1 VDTRDLEGMFLK
13 LSKLQKGKCQYT
25 DTSNAERLLERYGR
39 DIRYC
44 TPWKRW
50 LYWDGRQWR
59 KDAAAEI
66 MARAKEIVREMY
78 EEAYSIEG
86 EWERDQLEKH
96 AMKSEAVRRRKA
108 MVEALSWERPV
119 WVAPEELDCD
129 AWLLN
134 CGNGTVDLRTGML
147 RPHDRGDYITKIANA
162 DYVPG
167 AECPR
172 WRRFIGEA
180 MGGNVALVSFLQRAG
195 GWALTGDTT
204 EQMLF
209 VLHGGGAN
217 GKSTFINTM
226 LNLLGDY
233 GVAAASETFMRR
245 RGQEMSNDVARLK
258 GARLVATSEGAEGS
272 CLSEHLVKQMTG
284 NDRVTARFLYG
295 EYFDFE
301 PTFKIFIATNH
312 RPVIEGMDDAIW
324 RRIKLVPFAVTIPPE
339 RQDKNLMN
347 SLREEYSGI
356 LNWFVEGCLKW
367 QREGLETPPAVEEAT
382 RAYRSEMDVVGSFI
396 RDRCEVREGA
406 EARSRE
412 LFNEYASWCEE
423 NRERAGS
430 ERLLAFRLQDLGYV
444 KQRRKDANYW
454 VGIGLSPSAGCS

>member
-1 VDTRDLEGMFLK
+1 MNERDVEAMFLK
-13 LSKLQKGKCQYT
+13 LSKLQKGKRQYT
-25 DTSNAERLLERYGR
+25 DTSNAERLLARYGK

-44 TPWKRW
+44 APWKRW
-50 LYWDGRQWR
+50 LCWDGKRWR
-59 KDAAAEI
+59 RDDAAEVL
-66 MARAKEIVREMY
+66 ARAKEIVREMY
-78 EEAYSIEG
+78 SEAYHFES
-86 EWERDQLEKH
+86 EWEQEQLEKH

-119 WVAPEELDCD
+119 WVSPEELDRD
-129 AWLLN
+129 SWLMN
-134 CGNGTVDLRTGML
+134 CGNGTIDLRTGIL
-147 RPHDRGDYITKIANA
+147 RPQERKDYITKIANA
-162 DYVPG
+162 DYIPG

-172 WRRFIGEA
+172 WRRFLGEV
-180 MGGNVALVSFLQRAG
+180 MGGNVGLVSFLQRAG

-217 GKSTFINTM
+217 GKSTFVNTL

-233 GVAAASETFMRR
+233 GMAAASETFMRR
-245 RGQEMSNDVARLK
+245 AGQDMSNDVARLR
-258 GARLVATSEGAEGS
+258 GTRLVATSEAAQGS
-272 CLSEHLVKQMTG
+272 RLSEHLVKQMTG
-284 NDRVTARFLYG
+284 NDRLTARFLYG

-339 RQDKNLMN
+339 RQDKNLM
-347 SLREEYSGI
+347 SALREEYPGI
-356 LNWFVEGCLKW
+356 LNWLIEGCLKW
-367 QREGLETPPAVEEAT
+367 QREGLGTPIAVEEAT

-396 RDRCEVREGA
+396 RDRCEVREGV
-406 EARSRE
+406 ETKSRE
-412 LFNEYASWCEE
+412 LFRAYAAWCEE

-430 ERLLAFRLQDLGYV
+430 ERLLAFRLQDLGFV
-444 KQRRKDANYW
+444 KQRRKDGRYW
-454 VGIGLSPSAGCS
+454 LGIGLEAEA